1 MSTRSRYCPNP
12 ATGTGKIVW
21 KLAGKRR
28 RSSRRQAIAV
38 DAAGTSQRSHP
49 PARPSATKSR
59 SATLVTKSQ
68 RRLLEKLIVNEPAF
82 LKSSAS
88 ERNVWRLFRRCG
100 RPAAESEKV
109 TGIAFPTPP
118 RQGRAPWW
126 CCASAAMPS

>member
-82 LKSSAS
+82 LKSS
-88 ERNVWRLFRRCG
+88 
-100 RPAAESEKV
+100 
-109 TGIAFPTPP
+109 T
-118 RQGRAPWW
+118 
-126 CCASAAMPS
+126 